1 MAGKKRIR
9 ELVPANQSKVYE
21 VFKSVSQDKLFEL
34 VEVDGLLPTTTCT
47 PVKRDF

>member
-21 VFKSVSQDKLFEL
+21 VFKSVSQGILFEL
-34 VEVDGLLPTTTCT
+34 VEVEVLLTSSTCT
-47 PVKRDF
+47 PVKRGL